1 MGTRSGTSGT
11 TGLEVDYPLAA
22 TMTRLLSMF
31 AELPSTPDKVAD
43 EAAAA
48 ARDVAQHLP
57 YPLSPPGPITHRH
70 GHLPQSVTL
79 DRGTVVSGAGLLG
92 LIGAMPSTPPDL
104 RSEAEDTAEVL
115 WGLASDS

>member
-1 MGTRSGTSGT
+1 MGTRSDTSGM

-31 AELPSTPDKVAD
+31 AELPSTPEHVAD

-48 ARDVAQHLP
+48 ARDVAQRMP
-57 YPLSPPGPITHRH
+57 YPISPPGPGAQRH
-70 GHLPQSVTL
+70 GHLPPSVRL

-104 RSEAEDTAEVL
+104 REEAEQTAEAL
-115 WGLASDS
+115 WGLASTS